1 MGADCMFGAT
11 MSKTLIVVY
20 KDELYANQ
28 IKKLIE
34 TKDDCEDGQA
44 VGTKDDSV
52 KVVAWNEKTWLAN
65 KKAGNIDS
73 KLLFIGDVKGVD
85 KLIPVIDVVFDKY
98 GVKYGWAGKQ
108 AVIFIEPSYLSN
120 YDKYLEFLDEIKEL
134 PMPDSIKS
142 GIEPLN
148 TEKMD
153 TAFEK
158 AKDIKIDKISEKF
171 KKIIVAGVERVE
183 KASNT
188 VAKSAH
194 GAFKD
199 KPTVKKQM
207 LFYGIFNLYRNDLE
221 TFMNL

>member
-1 MGADCMFGAT
+1 MKMFGAT
-11 MSKTLIVVY
+11 ISKTLIVVY

-34 TKDDCEDGQA
+34 TKDDNEDGQA

-73 KLLFIGDVKGVD
+73 KVLFIGDVKGVD
-85 KLIPVIDVVFDKY
+85 KLIPVVDVVFDKY

-108 AVIFIEPSYLSN
+108 AVIFIEPSQLSD
-120 YDKYLEFLDEIKEL
+120 YDKYNEFLNEISGL
-134 PMPDSIKS
+134 PMPDAIKS

-153 TAFEK
+153 AAFDK
-158 AKDIKIDKISEKF
+158 AKDIKNDKISEKF
-171 KKIIVAGVERVE
+171 KNFIVSSVERVE
-183 KASNT
+183 KASNV

-194 GAFKD
+194 STFKD

-207 LFYGIFNLYRNDLE
+207 LFYGIFNLYKNDLE

>member
-1 MGADCMFGAT
+1 MFGT
-11 MSKTLIVVY
+11 TISKTLIVVY

-34 TKDDCEDGQA
+34 TKDDSEDGQA
-44 VGTKDDSV
+44 VGTKDESV

-73 KLLFIGDVKGVD
+73 KVLFIGDVKGVD
-85 KLIPVIDVVFDKY
+85 KLIPVVDVVFDKY

-108 AVIFIEPSYLSN
+108 AVIFIKPSQLSD
-120 YDKYLEFLDEIKEL
+120 YDKYSEFLNEISCL
-134 PMPDSIKS
+134 PMPDTIKT

-153 TAFEK
+153 AAFNK
-158 AKDIKIDKISEKF
+158 AKDIKNDKISEKF
-171 KKIIVAGVERVE
+171 KTFIVSSVERVE
-183 KASNT
+183 KASNV

-194 GAFKD
+194 STFKD

-207 LFYGIFNLYRNDLE
+207 LFYGIFNLYKNDLE

>member
-1 MGADCMFGAT
+1 MFGAPI
-11 MSKTLIVVY
+11 SKTLIVVY

-34 TKDDCEDGQA
+34 TKDDDENGQS

-73 KLLFIGDVKGVD
+73 KVLFIGDVKGVD
-85 KLIPVIDVVFDKY
+85 KLIPVVDVMFDNF

-108 AVIFIEPSYLSN
+108 AVIYIEPSQLSD
-120 YDKYLEFLDEIKEL
+120 YDKYEEFLEEISKL
-134 PMPDSIKS
+134 PMPEAIKT

-153 TAFEK
+153 AAFDK
-158 AKDIKIDKISEKF
+158 AKDIKNDKMSEKL
-171 KKIIVAGVERVE
+171 KKFLVSSVERVE
-183 KASNT
+183 KASNV

-194 GAFKD
+194 STFKD

-207 LFYGIFNLYRNDLE
+207 LFYGIFNLYKNDLE

>member
-1 MGADCMFGAT
+1 MFGT
-11 MSKTLIVVY
+11 TISKTLIVVY

-34 TKDDCEDGQA
+34 TKDDSEDGQA
-44 VGTKDDSV
+44 VGTKDESV

-73 KLLFIGDVKGVD
+73 KVLFIGDVKGVD
-85 KLIPVIDVVFDKY
+85 KLIPVVDVVFDKY

-108 AVIFIEPSYLSN
+108 AVIFIEPSQLSD
-120 YDKYLEFLDEIKEL
+120 YDKYSEFLNEISCL
-134 PMPDSIKS
+134 PMPDTIKT

-153 TAFEK
+153 AAFNK
-158 AKDIKIDKISEKF
+158 AKDIKNDKISEKF
-171 KKIIVAGVERVE
+171 KTFIVSSVERVE
-183 KASNT
+183 KASNV

-194 GAFKD
+194 STFKD

-207 LFYGIFNLYRNDLE
+207 LFYGIFNLYKNDLE

>member
-1 MGADCMFGAT
+1 MFGAT

-85 KLIPVIDVVFDKY
+85 KLIPVVDVVFDKY

-120 YDKYLEFLDEIKEL
+120 YDKYSEFLDEIKEL

-153 TAFEK
+153 AAFEK
-158 AKDIKIDKISEKF
+158 AKDIKNDKISDKF
-171 KKIIVAGVERVE
+171 KKQVIQLR
-183 KASNT
+183 
-188 VAKSAH
+188 
-194 GAFKD
+194 
-199 KPTVKKQM
+199 
-207 LFYGIFNLYRNDLE
+207 NLL
-221 TFMNL
+221 MVHLKINLR

>member
-1 MGADCMFGAT
+1 MFNT
-11 MSKTLIVVY
+11 NISKTLIVVY

-34 TKDDCEDGQA
+34 TKDDSEDGQTI
-44 VGTKDDSV
+44 GTKDNSV

-73 KLLFIGDVKGVD
+73 KVLFIGDIKGVD
-85 KLIPVIDVVFDKY
+85 KLIPVVDVVFDKY

-108 AVIFIEPSYLSN
+108 AVVFIDSSFLSD
-120 YDKYLEFLDEIKEL
+120 YDRYTEFLAEIEEL
-134 PMPDSIKS
+134 PMPESIKTK
-142 GIEPLN
+142 IEPLN

-153 TAFEK
+153 AAFEK
-158 AKDIKIDKISEKF
+158 AKEIKNDKISNKVKNF
-171 KKIIVAGVERVE
+171 IVSGVEKVE
-183 KASNT
+183 KASNS

-194 GAFKD
+194 STFKD

-207 LFYGIFNLYRNDLE
+207 LFYGICNLYKNDLE